1 LQAVTSTD
9 PKTYAMFEKALKT
22 YQLGTFDG
30 IGLAL
35 RKENGLVGLDLDSCR
50 DPDTG
55 AFAPWALRIVQ
66 RVRTYWEIS
75 TSGTGLRGFGKGR
88 KPGGRCRTGDF
99 ELYSHGRYLCITGHH
114 LDGTPT
120 TIEPVQEAI
129 DAIYTEMFPAQERQ
143 TSNNGDSPHGEDEAI
158 IAHLKRMVNR
168 AKFCRLFDD
177 GDISDYSGDHSA
189 ADQGL
194 CRLIAFRT
202 QEPEQIDRI
211 FRLSALS
218 RQKWESR
225 EDYRDQTI
233 AKAITHVR
241 DRYQGASA
249 ESNGQPEGEGRTP
262 EDGDDQESKSP
273 LTLVEVVAAFRHWLH
288 MPHLIGA
295 LYVLLGTYAAN
306 RMSGDPLWLML
317 VGGSGWGKTE
327 LLMSIMRLPH
337 VHLASTL
344 TEASLLSG
352 TSQREKGKEST
363 GGVLRK
369 IGGFGCLLCKDF
381 TSILSM
387 NRESS
392 TAMLAALR
400 EIFDGE
406 WIRHVGVDGGR
417 TLGWKGKLAFIA
429 GCTGAID
436 RFHAVVGALGERF
449 VSFRLKDL
457 DATQQGTQ
465 ALQLVGQEAAM
476 RKELSESVSR
486 LFSSVTL
493 PEKAMP
499 LNKDETTS
507 LVALAS
513 LAALCRSPVIRDHT
527 GEIELILDQ
536 EAPSRLVM
544 CLSRLYTGMQA
555 IGVSHEEA
563 RPLIHKVALDCMP
576 ALRRDVFDQL
586 INNDDRW
593 KTQELATTLGY
604 PYNTTKRTLEDL
616 TAHGVVCR
624 HRNGKAD
631 EWTISDAA
639 FQLFQTAKQVFLP
652 DLTREYE

>member
-1 LQAVTSTD
+1 MRMIRRFSTHSE
-9 PKTYAMFEKALKT
+9 PH
-22 YQLGTFDG
+22 
-30 IGLAL
+30 
-35 RKENGLVGLDLDSCR
+35 RNG
-50 DPDTG
+50 
-55 AFAPWALRIVQ
+55 
-66 RVRTYWEIS
+66 
-75 TSGTGLRGFGKGR
+75 
-88 KPGGRCRTGDF
+88 
-99 ELYSHGRYLCITGHH
+99 
-114 LDGTPT
+114 
-120 TIEPVQEAI
+120 
-129 DAIYTEMFPAQERQ
+129 
-143 TSNNGDSPHGEDEAI
+143 
-158 IAHLKRMVNR
+158 

-177 GDISDYSGDHSA
+177 GDISDYQGDHSV

-202 QEPEQIDRI
+202 QDPDQVDRL
-211 FRLSALS
+211 FRLSALN

-225 EDYRDQTI
+225 ADYRDRTI
-233 AKAITHVR
+233 ARAITHVS
-241 DRYQGASA
+241 DRYQGVSA
-249 ESNGQPEGEGRTP
+249 ESNGQP
-262 EDGDDQESKSP
+262 GDERNTSSISDEPP
-273 LTLVEVVAAFRHWLH
+273 LTLAEVVVVFRRWLH
-288 MPHLIGA
+288 MSHLIGA

-306 RMSGDPLWLML
+306 RMLGDPLWFML

-327 LLMSIMRLPH
+327 LLMSIIRLPH
-337 VHLASTL
+337 VYMASTL

-352 TSQREKGKEST
+352 TSRREKGKDST
-363 GGVLRK
+363 GGILRK
-369 IGGFGCLLCKDF
+369 IGEFGYLLCKDF

-406 WIRHVGVDGGR
+406 WTRHVGVDGGR
-417 TLGWKGKLAFIA
+417 TLGWKGKVAVIA

-457 DATQQGTQ
+457 DTTLQGTQ
-465 ALQLVGQEAAM
+465 ALQLVGQEMTM
-476 RKELSESVSR
+476 RKELSGAVSR
-486 LFSSVTL
+486 LFAGVTL
-493 PEKAMP
+493 PEKAIP
-499 LNKDETTS
+499 LDKDETTS

-544 CLSRLYTGMQA
+544 SLSRLYTGMQA
-555 IGVSHEEA
+555 IGVSKVEA
-563 RPLIHKVALDCMP
+563 RPLIHKVALDCMS
-576 ALRRDVFDQL
+576 ALRRDVFDRL
-586 INNDDRW
+586 IQNDDRW

-624 HRNGKAD
+624 HRQGKAD
-631 EWTISDAA
+631 EWNISDAA
-639 FQLFQTAKQVFLP
+639 FRLFQVAKEVFPPEIP
-652 DLTREYE
+652 DDCE